1 MHVTVLKEVPEDPQ
15 LAASWNELVMR
26 MERPEVFYTHQ
37 WALAASRAFRESVQP
52 LICLVHESDRLC
64 GVAALATL
72 HDSRENAFFLT
83 ASTADYCDVVS
94 EPALQPVVLAAIF
107 QELSRQGA
115 RNFVLANVPASSQT
129 LLQLTKIAK
138 ANHLYYHERAAYE
151 CGLIAFGDAAE
162 KQALLKS
169 IKRKDREKRGLK
181 RMSQMGMVRLSQ
193 VPKEKLDENLAAMFR
208 AQISRFLATGRVS
221 PLVRPQRRQFLEEL
235 SRLLG
240 QAGWRRVSRL
250 EIGNLPVAW
259 NFGFRF
265 CDSWFWYLPTF
276 EVQYKDLS
284 PGSCL
289 LRLLVEE
296 AAADASVKRLDL
308 GLGDEAYKERFANAI
323 CSTGHVQLSASLAQ
337 YGRVAA
343 RQLLVESAG
352 RLRVEAPLRKA
363 RALAHRLRTRV
374 RDDGVIATA
383 AHGFCRG
390 TKHLFA
396 NEEILLFEAPRIE
409 APPLHNLTLAAMDWK
424 QFADAAIANANDAAT
439 LNYLV
444 RCASRLKK
452 GTASGFVLQTN
463 DCQAAHFLWVDRY
476 DGFHLAE
483 IDHTLAGTDQ
493 NAVMIFDCWTPALHR
508 GHGYYAEAIR
518 MAAARLQQQEKR
530 VWIFSA
536 AANESSLR
544 GIRKAA
550 FLHRFSLV
558 RKRRLGSSKVIRLEA
573 ASVTIPGE

>member
-1 MHVTVLKEVPEDPQ
+1 LHVTVLTEVPEDPQ
-15 LAASWNELVMR
+15 LVASWNDLVMR

-37 WALAASRAFRESVQP
+37 WALAASRAFRETVLP
-52 LICLVHESDRLC
+52 LMCLVHESDRLC

-72 HDSRENAFFLT
+72 HDSRGNAFFLT

-94 EPALQPVVLAAIF
+94 ESALRSGVLAAIF
-107 QELSRQGA
+107 QELSRRGV

-129 LLQLTKIAK
+129 LLQLTRIAQS
-138 ANHLYYHERAAYE
+138 NHLYLHERAAYE

-162 KQALLKS
+162 RQTLLQS

-181 RMSQMGMVRLSQ
+181 RMSQMGVVRLSQ
-193 VPKEKLDENLAAMFR
+193 VAGEQLDENLAAIFT

-221 PLVRPQRRQFLEEL
+221 PLVRPERRLFLEEL

-240 QAGWRRVSRL
+240 QAGWLRVSRL

-276 EVQYKDLS
+276 EIQYEDLS

-296 AAADASVKRLDL
+296 AAADSSIKRLDL
-308 GLGDEAYKERFANAI
+308 GLGDEAYKERFANAA
-323 CSTGHVQLSASLAQ
+323 CPTRHVQLSTSMVQ
-337 YGRVAA
+337 HGKVAA
-343 RQLLVESAG
+343 RHRLVEGVG
-352 RLRVEAPLRKA
+352 RLRIETPVRKA
-363 RALAHRLRTRV
+363 RELAHSLQTRV
-374 RDDGVIATA
+374 RDDGMIATA
-383 AHGFCRG
+383 AQGFRRG
-390 TKHLFA
+390 AKHLFS
-396 NEEILLFEAPRIE
+396 NDEVLLFEAPPIE
-409 APPLHNLTLAAMDWK
+409 SPPAHGLTLAAMDWK
-424 QFADAAIANANDAAT
+424 QVADAAIANADDVAT
-439 LNYLV
+439 MNYLV
-444 RCASRLKK
+444 RCAGRLKK
-452 GTASGFVLQTN
+452 GTASGFVLQTD

-483 IDHTLAGTDQ
+483 IDHTLASADR
-493 NAVMIFDCWTPALHR
+493 NAVIIFDCWTPALHR
-508 GHGYYAEAIR
+508 GHGYYPEAIR

-536 AANESSLR
+536 AANDSSLR

-550 FLHRFSLV
+550 FVHRFSLV
-558 RKRRLGSSKVIRLEA
+558 QKRRLGAAKVIRLEA
-573 ASVTIPGE
+573 SGVTIPAE

>member
-1 MHVTVLKEVPEDPQ
+1 LHVTVLKEVPEDPQ
-15 LAASWNELVMR
+15 LSASWNDLVMR

-37 WALAASRAFRESVQP
+37 WALAASRAFRETALP

-72 HDSRENAFFLT
+72 HESRENAFFLT
-83 ASTADYCDVVS
+83 ASTADYCDVVGD
-94 EPALQPVVLAAIF
+94 PALRSGVLAAIF
-107 QELSRQGA
+107 QELSRQGV
-115 RNFVLANVPASSQT
+115 RSFVLANVPASSQT
-129 LLQLTKIAK
+129 LLQLAKIAQS
-138 ANHLYYHERAAYE
+138 NQLYYHERAAYE
-151 CGLIAFGDAAE
+151 CGLIALGDAAE
-162 KQALLKS
+162 RQALLQS

-181 RMSQMGMVRLSQ
+181 RMSQMGVVRLSQ
-193 VPKEKLDENLAAMFR
+193 VAGEQLHENLAAIFT
-208 AQISRFLATGRVS
+208 AQVSRFLATGRVS
-221 PLVRPQRRQFLEEL
+221 PLVRPERRQFLEEL

-240 QAGWRRVSRL
+240 QAGWLRVSRL

-276 EVQYKDLS
+276 EIQYEDLS

-296 AAADASVKRLDL
+296 AAADASVGRLDL
-308 GLGDEAYKERFANAI
+308 GLGDEAYKERFANAE
-323 CSTGHVQLSASLAQ
+323 CPTRHVQLSASLAQ
-337 YGRVAA
+337 HGRVAA
-343 RQLLVESAG
+343 RHHLVESAG

-363 RALAHRLRTRV
+363 RELAHGLQTRV
-374 RDDGVIATA
+374 RDDGMTATA
-383 AHGFCRG
+383 AHGFRRAR
-390 TKHLFA
+390 KHLFSDD
-396 NEEILLFEAPRIE
+396 EVLVFEAPPIE
-409 APPLHNLTLAAMDWK
+409 LPPGHTLTLTAMDWK
-424 QFADAAIANANDAAT
+424 QLANAAIANADDVAT
-439 LNYLV
+439 MNYLV
-444 RCASRLKK
+444 RCAGRLKK

-483 IDHTLAGTDQ
+483 IDYTLASADQ
-493 NAVMIFDCWTPALHR
+493 NAVIIFDCWTPASHR
-508 GHGYYAEAIR
+508 GHGYYAHAIR

-536 AANESSLR
+536 AANDSSLR

-550 FLHRFSLV
+550 FAYRFSLE
-558 RKRRLGSSKVIRLEA
+558 RKTRLGASKVTRLEA
-573 ASVTIPGE
+573 SGVTIAAE